1 MADKKRKFRM
11 SHPKT
16 ERDLEAVVEEVSS
29 MHAEERVH
37 EHVHEHHHHHHGEV
51 TLDELLSAM
60 TTSLH
65 ILEHEIEDMKIRIR
79 VIEAKVDQIYDM
91 INSIA
96 KKIK

>member
-1 MADKKRKFRM
+1 MAGKKRKFRM

-29 MHAEERVH
+29 MHAEE
-37 EHVHEHHHHHHGEV
+37 HVHEHHHHHGEIA
-51 TLDELLSAM
+51 LDELLSAM
-60 TTSLH
+60 ATSLH

>member
-1 MADKKRKFRM
+1 MAGKKRKFRM

-29 MHAEERVH
+29 MHPEEHAH
-37 EHVHEHHHHHHGEV
+37 EHVHEHHHHGEV
-51 TLDELLSAM
+51 ALDELLSAM
-60 TTSLH
+60 ATSLH

-91 INSIA
+91 INSIT

>member
-1 MADKKRKFRM
+1 MTGKKRKFRM

-29 MHAEERVH
+29 MHAEEHVH
-37 EHVHEHHHHHHGEV
+37 EHVHEHHHHHGEV
-51 TLDELLSAM
+51 ALDELLSAM
-60 TTSLH
+60 ATSLH

-79 VIEAKVDQIYDM
+79 VIEAKVDQIYDILNT
-91 INSIA
+91 IN

>member
-1 MADKKRKFRM
+1 MAGKKRKFRM

-16 ERDLEAVVEEVSS
+16 ERDLETVVEEVSE
-29 MHAEERVH
+29 MHAEEHAH
-37 EHVHEHHHHHHGEV
+37 EHAHEHHHHHHGEV
-51 TLDELLSAM
+51 ALDELLSAM
-60 TTSLH
+60 ATSLH

-91 INSIA
+91 INTIA